1 MIYARNSDNKY
12 GFISLIFRHLH
23 LLFKQMMLPEKKSG
37 FFSQH
42 DKRFMQ
48 LRQRDFGGNHAEKK
62 GGTARI
68 ALLVISPLFAKLRGV
83 LRKCGT
89 GSHAPDRSI
98 KIPRRQSPLCAN
110 NGIGVF
116 SHFRRKKA
124 RPEANS
130 QPGFIFTRKLRPS
143 RL

>member
-1 MIYARNSDNKY
+1 MTCVRNSDNKY
-12 GFISLIFRHLH
+12 GFVSLILRHLH
-23 LLFKQMMLPEKKSG
+23 LLFKQWMLPEKKSG
-37 FFSQH
+37 FCSQH

-48 LRQRDFGGNHAEKK
+48 FKQRDILGNYAEKNDDP
-62 GGTARI
+62 ARI
-68 ALLVISPLFAKLRGV
+68 ALLINSPLFAKLRGV